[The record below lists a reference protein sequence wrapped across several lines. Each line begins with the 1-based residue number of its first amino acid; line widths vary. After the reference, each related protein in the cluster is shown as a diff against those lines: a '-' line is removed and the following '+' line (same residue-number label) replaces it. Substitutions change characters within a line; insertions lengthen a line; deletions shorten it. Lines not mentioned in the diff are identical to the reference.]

1 PRPRGRREAVPRGAV
16 PVAHMSIGALG
27 ATPPISLL
35 PPLPFPAVPP
45 ERARILNEGARPE
58 YERVLARHNQK
69 LLYPSPWPP
78 AGLWSRRPIAG
89 MEALRGLRVR
99 TAAATATATLRA
111 AGALPPHRSPPA
123 S

>member
-1 PRPRGRREAVPRGAV
+1 RSADLSGAVRGAAV
-16 PVAHMSIGALG
+16 RVAHMFVGTVG
-27 ATPPISLL
+27 ETHPTFLL
-35 PPLPFPAVPP
+35 PPLPFLAVPP
-45 ERARILNEGARPE
+45 EQARILNGGARPE

-99 TAAATATATLRA
+99 TADANATATLRG
-111 AGALPPHRSPPA
+111 AGRRPSP
-123 S
+123 